1 MKRILITLALMLLS
15 IQATQAFDVFNA
27 INSGLEIVNT
37 ITGTTQPQQ
46 QNEKYDDWD
55 KEVLEKVKA
64 QRLKEEQ
71 QSQENERLRASYA
84 KKSPSYCNKK
94 TLPSHLQNEYDY
106 YLYWFRN
113 DNNQLIVDQWTKKY
127 TCSGEAAMK
136 VQRCLRANDN
146 NVCSYSDYLYECTMT
161 KKTSCGKDYFKN

>member
-1 MKRILITLALMLLS
+1 MKKTLLTLIAMLLS
-15 IQATQAFDVFNA
+15 IQTTLAFDVFNA

-37 ITGTTQPQQ
+37 ITGTNQPQQ
-46 QNEKYDDWD
+46 QNGQYDDWD
-55 KEVLEKVKA
+55 KEIQNKVNA

-71 QSQENERLRASYA
+71 QGLENDRLRASYA

-113 DNNQLIVDQWTKKY
+113 DNNELIVDQWTKKY
-127 TCSGEAAMK
+127 TCTGQAAVN
-136 VQRCLRANDN
+136 VQRCLRANN
-146 NVCSYSDYLYECTMT
+146 NNICSYSDYLYECTMT